1 MQLLIPPARGKKHQK
16 TSLPEPVVFKQPD
29 GYSLQRPVSRSR
41 FSGCNVTRLKITA
54 CNAKK
59 QLSFRCRRD
68 VCHNASGLSALGRV
82 RASGVLRFVMLTL
95 SLDTSEG
102 RNLQKSRQS
111 WFSHSSP
118 RWLELWRVASASMCR
133 DHGCIVDPSTI
144 IYSCL
149 GMRCPVDFVADAV
162 YLPEVIYIIC

>member
-1 MQLLIPPARGKKHQK
+1 MDIHFSALYLVLGFRAVMSR
-16 TSLPEPVVFKQPD
+16 D
-29 GYSLQRPVSRSR
+29 SRSQPAMPR
-41 FSGCNVTRLKITA
+41 S
-54 CNAKK
+54 
-59 QLSFRCRRD
+59 SFRFGAVEMSVIMLQACLPWAASAPQ
-68 VCHNASGLSALGRV
+68 VCFA
-82 RASGVLRFVMLTL
+82 MLTL